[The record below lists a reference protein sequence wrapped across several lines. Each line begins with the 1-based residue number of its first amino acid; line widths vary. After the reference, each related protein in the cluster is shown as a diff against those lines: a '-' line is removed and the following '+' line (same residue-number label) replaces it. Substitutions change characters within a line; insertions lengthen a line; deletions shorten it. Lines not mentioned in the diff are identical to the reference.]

1 MQISCPT
8 CLHTMSVKD
17 AKAGQYKPKCAKCG
31 ERFVLT
37 IFADARAP
45 QAQSLVAV
53 TSSAAASAADAP
65 SPVTVKA
72 PAGLESTLAP
82 GLATTVSPP
91 GKRPKET
98 PVPVTQPD
106 HQEPAKQEMGTT
118 VSPGVGSTLGRTGSV
133 PASPVIP
140 VAAPAPSDASTVP
153 SLQATAAWTPK
164 QSGLT
169 RGAAKS
175 TANRA
180 SDPTVTKSDP
190 ASRADEPLPPN
201 PPDMPTQ
208 IGGYRVLRELGRG
221 AMGAVYLARQL
232 SLDRDV
238 AIKTIQG
245 KWADN
250 PTFVARFTREA
261 YAAAQLTHHNVVQI
275 YDLGVAEGTH
285 YFSMELV
292 RGQSLDRVVKREQKL
307 DAELAVGYVLQA
319 ARGLE
324 FAHNHGMVH
333 RDVKPANLMLNEH
346 GVVKVADLGLVKTPQ
361 AAAAEEAAE
370 QAAAGKPAGAGSSPA
385 AETAEMTHANM
396 AMGTPAYMAP
406 EQAENAAGVD
416 HRADIYSLGCT
427 LYVLLTGRPPFEGAT
442 ALEVITKHKTEP
454 VVRPEAIV
462 KRMPK
467 GLSDITLKMV
477 AKRPEDRYANLGE
490 VIQALEG
497 FLGIQ
502 SSGPFSPKEEHAKTL
517 DDCLAAFNGANLARL
532 RRPIVLGG
540 LLLGGLIF
548 VVGLFF
554 SWQLAAGIAALFV
567 AALGSYFIV
576 GGYLEKTYLFGKF
589 REWLA
594 MSGPSD
600 WFTWMVAAASLATV
614 ALILGWIGAIVAM
627 LIVGVIAGVA
637 YYVAIDRGLARQ
649 RQEPE
654 GKMQQLLK
662 SLRLKGVDE
671 AALHQFVAKYS
682 GQHWEEFFE
691 GLFGYEAKLAARKQ
705 WSQSDTGRDRPR
717 FRAWRDWIVRCID
730 ARIAAWRELRDR
742 KHLAQLEEKSLQA
755 QGMDLI
761 TARRRAQ
768 LLADAILD
776 SAAETRAS
784 AAQPPSKPADPAL
797 EAAKKRSKIKAMLA
811 DAKKGAYESKR
822 KQLAGTALSPLTMLL
837 GPKMRFLL
845 GCLLVAGCALWAR
858 QNGLVSREN
867 LEVVKAAVET
877 SVQDQSAASLAGA
890 AQAIGGQPTTE
901 LAIPLVGK
909 YLSSF
914 NAGIAGL
921 LLIVLGIFRG
931 WKMSLFALP
940 AAAVMVLGPTLSIPA
955 VIPLSTVHVSS
966 LVAGLVIA
974 AIGFVFG
981 RTYDEFGN

>member
-1 MQISCPT
+1 
-8 CLHTMSVKD
+8 
-17 AKAGQYKPKCAKCG
+17 
-31 ERFVLT
+31 
-37 IFADARAP
+37 
-45 QAQSLVAV
+45 
-53 TSSAAASAADAP
+53 
-65 SPVTVKA
+65 
-72 PAGLESTLAP
+72 
-82 GLATTVSPP
+82 
-91 GKRPKET
+91 
-98 PVPVTQPD
+98 
-106 HQEPAKQEMGTT
+106 
-118 VSPGVGSTLGRTGSV
+118 
-133 PASPVIP
+133 VIP
-140 VAAPAPSDASTVP
+140 VTAPAPSDASTVP
-153 SLQATAAWTPK
+153 SLEATAAWAPQ
-164 QSGLT
+164 QSL
-169 RGAAKS
+169 RMSGAAQS
-175 TANRA
+175 TAPKA
-180 SDPTVTKSDP
+180 FELTVNTSDP
-190 ASRADEPLPPN
+190 ASRTDEPISPN
-201 PPDMPTQ
+201 PPDMPAQ
-208 IGGYRVLRELGRG
+208 IGGYRILRELGRG

-232 SLDRDV
+232 SLDRFV

-245 KWADN
+245 QWAAN

-261 YAAAQLTHHNVVQI
+261 YAAAQLTHPNVVQI

-292 RGQSLDRVVKREQKL
+292 RGQSLDQVVRREQKL
-307 DAELAVGYVLQA
+307 DAELAVSYVLQA

-333 RDVKPANLMLNEH
+333 RDVKPANLMLSEH

-361 AAAAEEAAE
+361 AAAVEEAAE
-370 QAAAGKPAGAGSSPA
+370 QAAAGNPAGAGSAPA
-385 AETAEMTHANM
+385 AEMTQANM
-396 AMGTPAYMAP
+396 TMGTPAYMAP

-502 SSGPFSPKEEHAKTL
+502 SSGPFSPKEEHARAL
-517 DDCLAAFNGANLARL
+517 DECLAAFNGASMARL

-548 VVGLFF
+548 VVGVLF
-554 SWQLAAGIAALFV
+554 SWQMAAGIAALFV
-567 AALGSYFIV
+567 SALGTCFIV
-576 GGYLEKTYLFGKF
+576 GGYLQKTYLFGKF

-614 ALILGWIGAIVAM
+614 ALILGWIGTIVSM
-627 LIVGVIAGVA
+627 LILGVIAGVA
-637 YYVAIDRGLARQ
+637 YYVVIDRGLARQ
-649 RQEPE
+649 RKEPQE
-654 GKMQQLLK
+654 KMQQLLK

-691 GLFGYEAKLAARKQ
+691 ALFGYEAKLAARKQ
-705 WSQSDTGRDRPR
+705 WGLSDAGRARPR
-717 FRAWRDWIVRCID
+717 FRGWRDWIIRWID
-730 ARIAAWRELRDR
+730 GRIAAWRELRDR
-742 KHLAQLEEKSLQA
+742 KHLQQLEEKSLQA

-776 SAAETRAS
+776 NAAETRSS

-822 KQLAGTALSPLTMLL
+822 QRLAGAALSPLAMLL
-837 GPKMRFLL
+837 GPKMRFLV
-845 GCLLVAGCALWAR
+845 GCLLIAGCAVWAR
-858 QNGLVSREN
+858 QNGFVTREN
-867 LEVVKAAVET
+867 LESVKAAVET
-877 SVQDQSAASLAGA
+877 SVQDQSAASLASA
-890 AQAIGGQPTTE
+890 AQAIGEQPTTE

-921 LLIVLGIFRG
+921 LLIVLGLFRG

-940 AAAVMVLGPTLSIPA
+940 AAALMVLGPTLGIPA

-981 RTYDEFGN
+981 RTYDEYGN